1 MKNTFED
8 VFEEKKSESKRF
20 TFHYNSRENSIGG
33 S

>member
-8 VFEEKKSESKRF
+8 VFEEKKSGSKRF
-20 TFHYNSRENSIGG
+20 TFNYYSRVNSIGG